1 MDTEVLKHA
10 EKQAEL
16 FRIFGNA
23 RRLYILWL
31 LAEEELSVNQIAD
44 RVGTTLQNISQ
55 HLGVLKRYGFVS
67 NRRDGQTIYYNIS
80 NLECFQQCPAINK
93 RTSQTCMSIFKPI
106 RSNKEKKV

>member
-1 MDTEVLKHA
+1 MDTEALKHA

-31 LAEEELSVNQIAD
+31 LAEEELSVSQIAD
-44 RVGTTLQNISQ
+44 HVGTTMQNISQ

-67 NRRDGQTIYYNIS
+67 NRRDGQTIYYQIS
-80 NLECFQQCPAINK
+80 NLECFQQCPAIN
-93 RTSQTCMSIFKPI
+93 RSTSQTCMSIFKPI
-106 RSNKEKKV
+106 KK